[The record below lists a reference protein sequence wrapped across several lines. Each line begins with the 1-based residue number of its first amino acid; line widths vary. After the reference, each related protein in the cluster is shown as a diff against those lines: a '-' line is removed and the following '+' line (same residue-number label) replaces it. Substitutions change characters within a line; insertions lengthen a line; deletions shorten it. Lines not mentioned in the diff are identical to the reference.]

1 VQKEFGVCDDW
12 TAEDAYHGLLN
23 AVARISARIFVGLPL
38 WRDEEWIKATTHYM
52 KDVVNGFKAISKY
65 PFFIRPIVAS
75 FIPELRAI
83 SHARRRAGKAI
94 GPTVATIMNSSR
106 SQVNS
111 LPYDSCDGDSVS
123 PYGDDQGQPHI
134 VDHATL

>member
-23 AVARISARIFVGLPL
+23 AVAGISARIFVGLPL

-94 GPTVATIMNSSR
+94 GPTVAIIMNSSR